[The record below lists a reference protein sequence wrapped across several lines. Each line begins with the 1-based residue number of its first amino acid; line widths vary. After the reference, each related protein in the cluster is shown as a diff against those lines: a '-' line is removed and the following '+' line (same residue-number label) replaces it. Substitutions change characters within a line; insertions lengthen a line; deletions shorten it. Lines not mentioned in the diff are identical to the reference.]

1 MEMFVLPFQLEI
13 QLVKEE
19 EKYTTKEQEISET
32 NT

>member
-19 EKYTTKEQEISET
+19 KKYTTKEQEISET